1 MTTESPETENTEPT
15 SGGADAGPP
24 RDLDLDPREMRGF
37 CFKLIRE
44 ITGKLGWKYKLW
56 IPAAVLLST
65 IHLLPQRFLQY
76 FTEGTQR
83 LSETPADS
91 FLKMLVIFGLGVA
104 VCQWIALVIDSI
116 LSEWL
121 RLTVSIGLKKDAVE
135 SLNRTRIDQ
144 LDSAQ
149 RGDWMTRMT
158 GDLYNAEAFLTR
170 SLPDQITNITML
182 AGSAA
187 LFFYASGSIA
197 FIPLVAALFLG
208 WINIAVQRR
217 MAPILGHARMM
228 EGGVFQSMIESF
240 EGLRTIRSYGGEQFT
255 FRRIEAQLKDL
266 FAAGMKITKSMA
278 LLMGVNEFVGQVI
291 VTGVITLVAYQVRGG
306 DLTAKEALYYPFYI
320 GLFLGAAKSLVGS
333 AYDWN
338 RFFIEGGRLASLLY
352 DDSKKE
358 RDHGELFGTLSSRTD
373 EVQSMNG
380 HGIRIAY
387 GDAPP
392 VIKNGEI
399 TLSRGEILAVMGP
412 SGCGKSTIVESFSGL
427 RIPGEGTFD
436 VTLKDGKTSSYPQA
450 PTFLSAFV
458 EQQPYLFVG
467 TIREN
472 IALGSESISDGKIL
486 SAISEVGLTR
496 MLEARG
502 GIDHLLSDRGRNL
515 SVGQQYRLALCRAL
529 VCGRPF
535 LLMDE
540 PFAALDPES
549 IELVIKAMKQER
561 SKGTG
566 IIIITHLLPPNL
578 DEDRVLSLETH

>member
-1 MTTESPETENTEPT
+1 MTTESPESEDLEST
-15 SGGADAGPP
+15 ADGAGPGP
-24 RDLDLDPREMRGF
+24 PQDLDPREMRGYS
-37 CFKLIRE
+37 FKLIRE
-44 ITGKLGWKYKLW
+44 ITGKLGWKYKIW
-56 IPAAVLLST
+56 IPATVLLST
-65 IHLLPQRFLQY
+65 IHLLPQRFLLY

-83 LSETPADS
+83 LAETPADD
-91 FLKMLVIFGLGVA
+91 FVKMLVLFGLSVA
-104 VCQWIALVIDSI
+104 VCQWIVLVIDSI

-121 RLTVSIGLKKDAVE
+121 RLTVSIGLKKDAVV
-135 SLNRTRIDQ
+135 SLNRTRIDH

-170 SLPDQITNITML
+170 SLPDQITNLTML
-182 AGSAA
+182 VGSAV
-187 LFFYASGSIA
+187 LFFVYSGPIA
-197 FIPLVAALFLG
+197 FIPIVAALFLG

-217 MAPILGHARMM
+217 MAPTLSRARMM
-228 EGGVFQSMIESF
+228 EGGIFQSMIETF
-240 EGLRTIRSYGGEQFT
+240 EGLRTIRSYGGENFT

-291 VTGVITLVAYQVRGG
+291 ITGVLTLVAYQVRGG
-306 DLTAKEALYYPFYI
+306 DLTAKDALIYPFYI

-358 RDHGELFGTLSSRTD
+358 RDHGELFGTLSAEVD
-373 EVQSMNG
+373 EVQSMSG
-380 HGIRIAY
+380 HGIHIAY
-387 GDAPP
+387 GDGPP
-392 VIKNGEI
+392 VIENGGI
-399 TLSRGEILAVMGP
+399 NLSRGEIVAVMGP

-427 RIPGEGTFD
+427 RVPGEGTFE
-436 VTLKDGKTSSYPQA
+436 VILKEGKSRSFPQA

-472 IALGSESISDGKIL
+472 IALGAEGISDERIH
-486 SAISEVGLTR
+486 SAIDEVGLSQ
-496 MLEARG
+496 MIKSRG
-502 GIDHLLSDRGRNL
+502 GIDQLLSDRGRNL

-578 DEDRVLSLETH
+578 DEDRVLSLEVH